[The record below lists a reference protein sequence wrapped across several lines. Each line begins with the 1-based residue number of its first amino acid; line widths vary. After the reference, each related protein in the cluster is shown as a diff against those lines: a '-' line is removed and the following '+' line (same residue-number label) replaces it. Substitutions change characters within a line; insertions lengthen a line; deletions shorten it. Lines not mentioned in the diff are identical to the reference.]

1 MKENGANMPQ
11 EDDVELPPKLAQ
23 GVFGGNAAGG
33 SSRSARLAENDPIA
47 DAGDGRSRQAT
58 SAGCRE
64 SEELGGAASR
74 SGACEGKQRPK
85 DVLAAAR
92 ATIAERG
99 LADAN
104 TPVLLMVSGGSDSTA
119 LAYIARELADAEVIG
134 PLAMLHVNHQLRPG
148 AADED
153 EAFVAQLA
161 ELLAIPLFSCQIDVA
176 GQARREGGNVEAV
189 ARRER
194 YLAANEAL
202 ASLCRH
208 AAAPLADGR
217 IFTAHTADDRVENFY
232 MRSMVGTG
240 PGGFRAM
247 KYANGP
253 VTRPLLDVGREDLRA
268 YLAKREREGLPCACD
283 AEGNLWR
290 EDATNA
296 HTDRFRAY
304 VRHEVIPHVKQRS
317 PQLLE
322 VLGRTM
328 NLIADEDDMLENMAS
343 DLVKR
348 HMAWTEA
355 VPDRP
360 PAYEEGGVLT
370 PELGQQPAPL
380 QRRAVVQ
387 VLQAMLGP
395 DARVETASV
404 DAVLAAWDHPG
415 DAETKLRGGYV
426 ANIQGNLAISAN
438 KHGVRLEPM
447 AVFRARRKK

>member
-1 MKENGANMPQ
+1 MTNEERTGK
-11 EDDVELPPKLAQ
+11 
-23 GVFGGNAAGG
+23 AAVP
-33 SSRSARLAENDPIA
+33 AA
-47 DAGDGRSRQAT
+47 
-58 SAGCRE
+58 SAGR
-64 SEELGGAASR
+64 APAH
-74 SGACEGKQRPK
+74 PK
-85 DVLAAAR
+85 DVLAQAR
-92 ATIAERG
+92 ATIARRG
-99 LADAN
+99 LAGAG

-119 LAYIARELADAEVIG
+119 LAYIARELADEGAIG
-134 PLAMLHVNHQLRPG
+134 PVAMLHVNHCLRPG

-153 EAFVAQLA
+153 ETFVAQLA
-161 ELLAIPLFSCQIDVA
+161 ELLAIPLFSCKIDIAVEA
-176 GQARREGGNVEAV
+176 QREGGNVEAV

-208 AAAPLADGR
+208 ASAPLSEGR

-240 PGGFRAM
+240 PGGFRSM

-253 VTRPLLDVGREDLRA
+253 IARPLLDVGREDLRA
-268 YLAKREREGLPCACD
+268 YLQQRERDGLSCACD

-304 VRHEVIPHVKQRS
+304 VRHEVVPHVKQRA
-317 PQLLE
+317 PQLLD

-328 NLIADEDDMLENMAS
+328 NLIADEDDMLEEMAADLAQRNMS
-343 DLVKR
+343 
-348 HMAWTEA
+348 WTEA
-355 VPDRP
+355 LPDRP
-360 PAYEEGGVLT
+360 PAYEEGGVLA
-370 PELGQQPAPL
+370 PAFGEQPVPL

-387 VLQAMLGP
+387 LLQAMLGP
-395 DARVETASV
+395 DTRVETASV
-404 DAVLAAWDHPG
+404 DVVLAAWEQPG
-415 DAETKLRGGYV
+415 APQAKPVGGYV

-438 KHGVRLEPM
+438 KHGVRIEPM

>member
-1 MKENGANMPQ
+1 MTKEEQ
-11 EDDVELPPKLAQ
+11 TQ
-23 GVFGGNAAGG
+23 NA
-33 SSRSARLAENDPIA
+33 SVPE
-47 DAGDGRSRQAT
+47 AT
-58 SAGCRE
+58 A
-64 SEELGGAASR
+64 GAAA
-74 SGACEGKQRPK
+74 ACGTAAAARPK
-85 DVLAAAR
+85 DALAAAR
-92 ATIAERG
+92 GTIAERG
-99 LADAN
+99 LASAN

-119 LAYIARELADAEVIG
+119 LAYVARQLADEGAIG
-134 PLAMLHVNHQLRPG
+134 PVAMLHVNHCLRPG

-153 EAFVAQLA
+153 ETFVAQLA
-161 ELLAIPLFSCQIDVA
+161 ELLAFPLFSCKIDVA
-176 GQARREGGNVEAV
+176 AEAQREGANVEAV

-208 AAAPLADGR
+208 ASAPLADGR

-240 PGGFRAM
+240 PGGFRSM

-253 VTRPLLDVGREDLRA
+253 VVRPLLDVGRDDLRH
-268 YLAKREREGLPCACD
+268 YLRERERAGLPCACD

-304 VRHEVIPHVKQRS
+304 VRHEVVPHVKHRA
-317 PQLLE
+317 PQLLD

-328 NLIADEDDMLENMAS
+328 NLIADEDDMLEEMAANLAQRS
-343 DLVKR
+343 
-348 HMAWTEA
+348 MQWTEA
-355 VPDRP
+355 LPDRP
-360 PAYEEGGVLT
+360 PEYEEGGVLA
-370 PELGQQPAPL
+370 PEFGQQPVPL

-387 VLQAMLGP
+387 VLQHMLGP
-395 DARVETASV
+395 DARVEAASV
-404 DAVLAAWDHPG
+404 DAVLAAWSKPG
-415 DAETKLRGGYV
+415 TPQAKPNGGYV

-438 KHGVRLEPM
+438 KHGVRIEPM